1 MRAEILTQ
9 PTTDILRSALL
20 EADVPIRA
28 LAASEARRSPWCDL
42 LREDF
47 DVAVEGIALAIAPDV
62 VEHLAQRSA
71 ADPEFGTWIAGF
83 LGTDSLEG
91 IDWFPALDWIVGDVL

>member
-1 MRAEILTQ
+1 MRAELRTQ

-28 LAASEARRSPWCDL
+28 LAASEARRRPWCDL

-47 DVAVEGIALAIAPDV
+47 DVAVEGIALAIVPDV
-62 VEHLAQRSA
+62 VEHLAQRSDD
-71 ADPEFGTWIAGF
+71 DPEFGTWLAEFIGV
-83 LGTDSLEG
+83 DSLEG
-91 IDWFPALDWIVGDVL
+91 VDWSRSLDWIVGDVL